1 MSMMRCD
8 RCQKVI
14 DTDDDPDSLYET
26 EDGCICERCRELE
39 ADQEYEYT
47 DKEMRAWAQ
56 GRQL

>member
-26 EDGCICERCRELE
+26 EDGCIN
-39 ADQEYEYT
+39 
-47 DKEMRAWAQ
+47 
-56 GRQL
+56 